1 MELKLK
7 SGLED
12 AYIYIALEKRNVIGK
27 FIDKALYPYLF
38 KKYPS
43 LFEVTEDKKTIEI
56 NDKPISN
63 AIGGSDNNLEGKITE
78 PFHD

>member
-38 KKYPS
+38 SKYPD
-43 LFEVTEDKKTIEI
+43 LFEVIEDKKTIEV
-56 NDKPISN
+56 NDKLISN
-63 AIGGSDNNLEGKITE
+63 AIGGSDSNLEGKVTG
-78 PFHD
+78 FSNN